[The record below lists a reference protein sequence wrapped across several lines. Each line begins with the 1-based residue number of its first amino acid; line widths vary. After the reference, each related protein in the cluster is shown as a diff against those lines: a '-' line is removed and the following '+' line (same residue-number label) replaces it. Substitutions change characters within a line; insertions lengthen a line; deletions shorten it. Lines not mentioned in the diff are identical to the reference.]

1 MLRTGAKRR
10 RRVFRGSTVVAV
22 VLASLGLGAV
32 GAGAAPGPVAV
43 PAARSASGVTGF
55 IVGGD
60 PVAPGE
66 FPALAAIMVDEPH
79 IPARERL
86 LCSGTVVAPRWIL
99 TAGHCSIEV
108 LIGEPLVVQ
117 VGARDLGAHRR
128 ADGRDQP
135 RGRPREVLQPRC
147 RLRRRSHAHRG
158 DGHGPDGPARHERRL
173 GPRGRWPP
181 GDGGGMGPDQ
191 AARDRAVARVQRQ
204 AATPCPPPSTS
215 RSSTTPP
222 APRRSRTSRPAT
234 SSPRAMSAP
243 AGPARTSCYGDSGG
257 PLYARDPQ
265 GALVQIGI
273 TSRGAG
279 CATKLFPGIFTDVER
294 VGAVDPPVHDPA
306 VHEPGQALAGPG
318 LPRRAGPE
326 RAPLRLLS
334 RLVGEGGLE
343 PPHPFGHRHLKPARL
358 PIPPLARVE

>member
-117 VGARDLGAHRR
+117 VGARDLGARGAQTVAINRAVVHAKFFNHGVGYDVALMHTAATVTAPMARLATSADSGLEVGGHQVTAAGWGLTKQLGIEQSPGFNAKPPRR
-128 ADGRDQP
+128 A
-135 RGRPREVLQPRC
+135 
-147 RLRRRSHAHRG
+147 
-158 DGHGPDGPARHERRL
+158 
-173 GPRGRWPP
+173 
-181 GDGGGMGPDQ
+181 
-191 AARDRAVARVQRQ
+191 RAVDIPIVDD
-204 AATPCPPPSTS
+204 ATCASTFADFA
-215 RSSTTPP
+215 PGYFVP
-222 APRRSRTSRPAT
+222 ASDVC
-234 SSPRAMSAP
+234 
-243 AGPARTSCYGDSGG
+243 AGGPGKDACYGDSGG

-294 VGAVDPPVHDPA
+294 VGAWIHRYTTQPCTNRVKLSQDPGFPDEPVPN
-306 VHEPGQALAGPG
+306 G
-318 LPRRAGPE
+318 L
-326 RAPLRLLS
+326 LY
-334 RLVGEGGLE
+334 VC
-343 PPHPFGHRHLKPARL
+343 
-358 PIPPLARVE
+358 